1 MNQND
6 FFLKNLGINTDALG
20 KIQTFVDYGN
30 VDRWF
35 DKDTSPFLGKII
47 EKEEKISISIE
58 KLGKFIDNFSQKKY
72 FYYGFYPERSASLH
86 IKVLADKTAKFV
98 TVTKPVQK
106 IKHYLN
112 VSDKIDKN
120 HYQVSQ
126 DLKGSY
132 IYVYKC
138 NFDVEMTIDVI
149 RLAGHYDTLAIFT
162 SDRDFIALLKY
173 VKNLG
178 KKIILF
184 YSGPTAAELKDLAN
198 IKINGQQIRELIG
211 ELKKK
216 NSATLSGDGT

>member
-1 MNQND
+1 MAGMNQEEYI
-6 FFLKNLGINTDALG
+6 LQNLGIAVASFG
-20 KIQTFVDYGN
+20 KIQTFIDYGN

-35 DKDTSPFLGKII
+35 DKDTAPFLGKII
-47 EKEEKISISIE
+47 ENNEKISISIE
-58 KLGKFIDNFSQKKY
+58 KLGKFVDIFSQKKH
-72 FYYGFYPERSASLH
+72 FYYGFYPDRPASLH

-112 VSDKIDKN
+112 VNDKIDKN
-120 HYQVSQ
+120 HYQVNQ

-138 NFDVEMTIDVI
+138 NFDVEMTIDAI
-149 RLAGHYDTLAIFT
+149 RLAEHYDTVAVFT
-162 SDRDFIALLKY
+162 SGRDFIALLKHL
-173 VKNLG
+173 KNLG

-184 YSGPTAAELKDLAN
+184 YSGPTASELKELAN
-198 IKINGQQIRELIG
+198 VKINGQQIRELIG

-216 NSATLSGDGT
+216 NSATL